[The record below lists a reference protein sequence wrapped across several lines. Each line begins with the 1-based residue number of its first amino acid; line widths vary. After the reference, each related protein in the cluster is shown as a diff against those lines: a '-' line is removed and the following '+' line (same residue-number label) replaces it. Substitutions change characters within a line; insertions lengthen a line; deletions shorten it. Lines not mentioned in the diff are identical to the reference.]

1 MNADDTVARVQLLVS
16 VMNADEARSAM
27 KGGAHLVDAKDS
39 HAGALGAVA
48 LAEFRAIHAVA
59 AASRLV
65 TAAIGDASD
74 ESAIER
80 TAFEYA
86 EAGAV
91 LVKAGFAGIADPAC
105 LAALAAA
112 AHRGALAG
120 GRGRSAIVLVAYAD
134 QASRLAPAALA
145 DIAARSG
152 ARAVLLDTAD
162 KNAPGLRSLVDQRSL
177 AAWVA
182 YAHDCGLLV
191 AVAGKLGPADLP
203 FVRDA
208 GADIAGVRGAACDGG
223 RTGRVSAARVLALR
237 ALCQEGARYNAALSA
252 SI

>member
-1 MNADDTVARVQLLVS
+1 MQLLVS

-27 KGGAHLVDAKDS
+27 AGGADLVDAKDPR
-39 HAGALGAVA
+39 AGALGAVA
-48 LAEFRAIHAVA
+48 PAEFRAIHAAA

-74 ESAIER
+74 ESAIEQ
-80 TAFEYA
+80 TAFAYA
-86 EAGAV
+86 EAGAA
-91 LVKAGFAGIADPAC
+91 LVKVGFAGIASRARI
-105 LAALAAA
+105 AQLAAA

-120 GRGRSAIVLVAYAD
+120 GKGRCATVLVAYVD

-145 DIAARSG
+145 EIAARSG
-152 ARAVLLDTAD
+152 ARGVLLDTSD
-162 KNAPGLRSLVDQRSL
+162 KNAPGLRFLVEQRPL
-177 AAWVA
+177 AACVA
-182 YAHDCGLLV
+182 YAHDCGLVV
-191 AVAGKLGPADLP
+191 ALAGKLGPADVP

-237 ALCQEGARYNAALSA
+237 ALCEEGARYNAAASA